1 MMVVI
6 FFLSLQRYCFLP
18 EKAFFCPLKR
28 RQWRRRLSPRAMRLR
43 EAVPV
48 AFGESCV
55 TPLGSRACCLWEVM
69 RDASVEALLPLSR
82 PRALP
87 CAEVCFSLRIAACTG
102 QAPGFVLFS

>member
-1 MMVVI
+1 MVVI

-43 EAVPV
+43 EAVPA

-55 TPLGSRACCLWEVM
+55 TPLGSHA
-69 RDASVEALLPLSR
+69 
-82 PRALP
+82 
-87 CAEVCFSLRIAACTG
+87 
-102 QAPGFVLFS
+102 